1 MQRRE
6 VWGTAALAEYLSAAE
21 QKYTAESKVADLMT
35 LQQFLR
41 DRVAIETALVDNYG
55 SHDAPDVS
63 PAVDEGQFGTDDRTK
78 ARDAL
83 LQSILQ
89 RETVVKKVIALFI
102 EENSKLPQHEQFS
115 IPRREE
121 IRQKLRERS
130 GAPAALAA
138 GVATPNPET
147 WHARKGALQQLIE
160 KRQNLIAKL
169 DAARAN
175 LLQIRREQP
184 ERAVSDDTT
193 VSLLSSDVA
202 PSTDLTP
209 VNFDT
214 YDASHL
220 SQLADITILH
230 FTHNAPQLLR

>member
-6 VWGTAALAEYLSAAE
+6 VWGTVALAEYLSAAE
-21 QKYTAESKVADLMT
+21 SKYTAESKVADLMT

-41 DRVAIETALVDNYG
+41 DRVAIETALVDTYG
-55 SHDAPDVS
+55 SHDAPIVS
-63 PAVDEGQFGTDDRTK
+63 PVVDEAQFGADDRRHHRTK
-78 ARDAL
+78 ARNAL

-89 RETVVKKVIALFI
+89 RERVVKKIIESFI
-102 EENSKLPQHEQFS
+102 EENSKLPRHEQFE
-115 IPRREE
+115 IPQREE

-175 LLQIRREQP
+175 LLQTRSEQP
-184 ERAVSDDTT
+184 DRVVSDDSTL
-193 VSLLSSDVA
+193 SLLSSEVP

-209 VNFDT
+209 ANFDV
-214 YDASHL
+214 YDAL
-220 SQLADITILH
+220 RNRLMLQLCT
-230 FTHNAPQLLR
+230 

>member
-21 QKYTAESKVADLMT
+21 SKYTAESKVADLMT

-41 DRVAIETALVDNYG
+41 DRVAIETALVDTYG
-55 SHDAPDVS
+55 SHDAPNFS
-63 PAVDEGQFGTDDRTK
+63 PAVDKAQFCADDRAK
-78 ARDAL
+78 AKQQRRDAL

-89 RETVVKKVIALFI
+89 RESVVKKIIAAFI
-102 EENSKLPQHEQFS
+102 EENSKLPQHEQS
-115 IPRREE
+115 EIPRSEE

-130 GAPAALAA
+130 GAPASLAA

-160 KRQNLIAKL
+160 KRQNLIARL

-184 ERAVSDDTT
+184 DRAVSDDTT
-193 VSLLSSDVA
+193 LSLLSSEVS

-209 VNFDT
+209 ANFDM
-214 YDASHL
+214 YDA
-220 SQLADITILH
+220 
-230 FTHNAPQLLR
+230 